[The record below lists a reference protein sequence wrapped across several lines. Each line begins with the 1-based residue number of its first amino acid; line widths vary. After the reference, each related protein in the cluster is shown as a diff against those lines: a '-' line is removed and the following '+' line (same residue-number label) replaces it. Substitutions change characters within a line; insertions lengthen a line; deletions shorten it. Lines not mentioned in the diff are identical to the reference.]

1 MVTQRAQQPAEPA
14 AQGVE
19 VEPER
24 VGTEVP
30 RAWRRLRPILVGA
43 ASAAV
48 VLGTALFFL
57 ERLNHVYVTDARVG
71 AGMISVSSRVSGWLT
86 RYHVSSTDRV
96 RVGDLMVSIDSR
108 DASLR
113 LAELDARLQGIRAE
127 RKTMLARTE
136 MVDLQTSG
144 NLEAHGFRLAAA
156 QAALEAGVSALE
168 LSESELAR
176 TQSLYEQNI
185 VSKQRWEEVRARQR
199 EAQQNHEK
207 ALADVSTANAA
218 LREADAGRR
227 ELRVLESELEMLMQ
241 QEREIEAQREQQALT
256 LRDHDLRSSIDGV
269 VDRTFAE
276 EGEYVVPGQ
285 RLLMLHDPQDVW
297 IDTNVRETQIRHL
310 DLGDAAE
317 VSVDAYPGEI
327 FEGRIVRIG
336 NAATSEFS
344 LLPSTNPSGNFTK
357 ITQRIPV
364 RIAVEQRGDMLRPGM
379 MVEVDIDIRER

>member
-1 MVTQRAQQPAEPA
+1 MVTQRAQQPAEADPK
-14 AQGVE
+14 
-19 VEPER
+19 R
-24 VGTEVP
+24 VATAVP
-30 RAWRRLRPILVGA
+30 RPRRHLRPILAGVA
-43 ASAAV
+43 AGAV

-96 RVGDLMVSIDSR
+96 RVGDLLVSVDSR

-113 LAELDARLQGIRAE
+113 LAELDARLLGIRAE
-127 RKTMLARTE
+127 SETLRARTE

-144 NLEAHGFRLAAA
+144 NLEAHRFRLAAA
-156 QAALEAGVSALE
+156 QAALEAAVSALE
-168 LSESELAR
+168 LSESDLAR
-176 TQSLYEQNI
+176 AQSLYEQNI
-185 VSKQRWEEVRARQR
+185 VSRQRWEEVRARQR
-199 EAQQNHEK
+199 EAKQNHEK

-218 LREADAGRR
+218 LRESDAGRQ
-227 ELRVLESELEMLMQ
+227 ELRVLESELEMLVQ
-241 QEREIEAQREQQALT
+241 QERVIEAQREQQALT
-256 LRDHDLRSSIDGV
+256 LRDHDLRSPINGV

-276 EGEYVVPGQ
+276 QGEYVFPGQ
-285 RLLMLHDPQDVW
+285 RLLMLHDPEDVW

-310 DLGDAAE
+310 RVGDPAE

-327 FEGRIVRIG
+327 FDGRILRIG
-336 NAATSEFS
+336 SAATSEFS

-364 RIAVEQRGDMLRPGM
+364 RIGVEQRGDMLRPGM
-379 MVEVDIDIRER
+379 MVEVDIDLRER